1 MWASQLG
8 FYHVNSDTELAIV
21 QLLLQTFCVFDD
33 PTIASVTV
41 QGSIISALLNLF
53 SGYHG
58 VLSHSSSRLDFIG
71 AEFLHPCFQDS
82 LVALLEYVF
91 NVNCRLLNLAATA
104 SLSPASPGK
113 TLAFAA
119 NRVSRAVLSPAP
131 SPSPIFCIN
140 LAPKTH
146 SAFSRRH
153 CLSKSITRSLTT
165 PEPPSLSV
173 SVAETAALSP
183 EEIGFDWT
191 TLVMHLLQY
200 IQGVLA
206 YDESICSGWRELLM
220 RSGGAAG
227 VPEAPASVL
236 LQSLPL
242 HEHAGQQEL

>member
-1 MWASQLG
+1 M
-8 FYHVNSDTELAIV
+8 NSDTELAIV

-33 PTIASVTV
+33 PIIASVSV

-58 VLSHSSSRLDFIG
+58 TPPRSPSRLDFIG

-104 SLSPASPGK
+104 SLSPTSPGK

-119 NRVSRAVLSPAP
+119 NRVSRAVLSSA
-131 SPSPIFCIN
+131 PSPIFCIN
-140 LAPKTH
+140 LAPKMQ

-153 CLSKSITRSLTT
+153 CLSKSITRSFTS
-165 PEPPSLSV
+165 PEQLSPSV
-173 SVAETAALSP
+173 PVAETAALSL
-183 EEIGFDWT
+183 EEINFDWT

-200 IQGVLA
+200 IQGVVA
-206 YDESICSGWRELLM
+206 YDESICAGWRELLM
-220 RSGGAAG
+220 HSGGAAG
-227 VPEAPASVL
+227 VPEATASVF

-242 HEHAGQQEL
+242 YEHAGQQEL

>member
-58 VLSHSSSRLDFIG
+58 ALSRSLSRLDFIG

-131 SPSPIFCIN
+131 SPIFCIN

-173 SVAETAALSP
+173 PVAETAALSP

-206 YDESICSGWRELLM
+206 YDESICAGWRELLM

-227 VPEAPASVL
+227 VPEATASVL

>member
-58 VLSHSSSRLDFIG
+58 VLSRSLSRLDFIG

-119 NRVSRAVLSPAP
+119 NRISRAVLSPA
-131 SPSPIFCIN
+131 PSPIFCIN

-165 PEPPSLSV
+165 PEPPSLPV